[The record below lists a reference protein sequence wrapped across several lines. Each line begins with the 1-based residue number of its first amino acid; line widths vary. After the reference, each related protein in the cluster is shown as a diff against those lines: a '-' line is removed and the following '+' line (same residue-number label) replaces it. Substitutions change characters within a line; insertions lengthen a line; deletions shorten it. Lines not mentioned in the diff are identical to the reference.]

1 MVFFFH
7 MVLMTLA
14 LLCFLTGVGTAVF
27 FRKKRN
33 WLKIHKNFN
42 LAGFMALCVG
52 AIMAFTFVAE
62 NNGKHLDGIHQIFG
76 FTTFILTLVTLISG
90 FYQFRAVNK
99 VAVRT
104 THRWSGRVSLLLI
117 IITLILG
124 LILASII

>member
-1 MVFFFH
+1 MS
-7 MVLMTLA
+7 LMA
-14 LLCFLTGVGTAVF
+14 LGTLCFVAGIGAAVF

-42 LAGFMALCVG
+42 SAGFMALCVG

-76 FTTFILTLVTLISG
+76 FTAFILTLVTLVLG
-90 FYQFRAVNK
+90 FRQFKAENK
-99 VAVRT
+99 IAVRI
-104 THRWSGRVSLLLI
+104 THRWAGRASLLLI